1 MRFWR
6 NLKVRSGIIVD
17 GGIPKIGI
25 ASTVVRVNNG
35 EINILREGPIKEKD
49 ILKIANE

>member
-6 NLKVRSGIIVD
+6 NLKVKLGIIVD

-25 ASTVVRVNNG
+25 ASTVVRVENG
-35 EINILREGPIKEKD
+35 NINILREGPIKKED
-49 ILKIANE
+49 ILEIIEG